1 MPDLFLLQI
10 FIRCSNLSPAI
21 GGTVTDIGIATTSY
35 TAQKDGWIN
44 VVANSDSVDHCFVD
58 LSVDGYRSRAAI
70 VGAAGTGLVNGLPL
84 KSGQTVTITK
94 GRSTIS
100 TIKFYSV

>member
-1 MPDLFLLQI
+1 M
-10 FIRCSNLSPAI
+10 

>member
-1 MPDLFLLQI
+1 MFVYYILK
-10 FIRCSNLSPAI
+10 CSNLAPTI
-21 GGTVTDIGIATTSY
+21 GGTVTDINIGTTSF
-35 TAQKDGWIN
+35 TPQKNGWIN

-84 KSGQTVTITK
+84 KAGQTVTISK
-94 GRSTIS
+94 GRATIS
-100 TIKFYSV
+100 TIKFYSDK

>member
-1 MPDLFLLQI
+1 MADLFLSQI
-10 FIRCSNLSPAI
+10 FIRCSNLAPAI
-21 GGTVTDIGIATTSY
+21 GGTVTDIGIVTTSY

-70 VGAAGTGLVNGLPL
+70 VGAVGTGLVNGLPL

-94 GRSTIS
+94 GRATIS